1 MYNFSTLFFGKS
13 LIYLPECLST
23 NEYAL
28 QMLSDKSSEKVL
40 ERTLFDGTLII
51 TDNQTAGKGQAGNT
65 WDANPNENITLSL
78 ILKPHFLD
86 ANEQFW
92 LNMVVAL
99 GIFDFVSSKIKDNI
113 LDDLDNNSVKIK
125 WSNDIFID
133 DKKVSGILIQN
144 ILSGKNIIYS
154 IIGIGLN
161 INQLHFNIPTATSLL
176 LATNASASASANA
189 SVDATAN
196 TYNVCVCVEE
206 LLSCLE
212 KRYFQLKE
220 NKKALIKFEYLQNMY
235 RYQEKAMFEDVEGT
249 FEGEIIGVDE
259 IGKLCIKKNNKLHY
273 YHFKEVKFC

>member
-28 QMLSDKSSEKVL
+28 QMLSDKNSEKI
-40 ERTLFDGTLII
+40 LFDGTLII
-51 TDNQTAGKGQAGNT
+51 TDKQTAGKGQAGNT
-65 WDANPNENITLSL
+65 WDTNPNENITLSL
-78 ILKPHFLD
+78 VLKPHFLD

-99 GIFDFVSSKIKDNI
+99 GIFDFVSSKITNNISNDLDN
-113 LDDLDNNSVKIK
+113 DLDNNSVKIK
-125 WSNDIFID
+125 WSNDIFIGN
-133 DKKVSGILIQN
+133 KKLGGILIQN
-144 ILSGKNIIYS
+144 ILSGKNINYS

-161 INQLHFNIPTATSLL
+161 INQLHFNIPTATSLV
-176 LATNASASASANA
+176 LASTNAN
-189 SVDATAN
+189 THTPIN
-196 TYNVCVCVEE
+196 TYNVRVCVEE
-206 LLSCLE
+206 LLSYLE
-212 KRYFQLKE
+212 KRYLQLKE

-235 RYQEKAMFEDVEGT
+235 RYQEKAMFEDIEGT

-273 YHFKEVKFC
+273 YHFKEVKFL

>member
-13 LIYLPECLST
+13 FIYLPECLST

-28 QMLSDKSSEKVL
+28 QMLSDKSSEKA
-40 ERTLFDGTLII
+40 LFDGTLII
-51 TDNQTAGKGQAGNT
+51 TDNQTAGKGQAGNI
-65 WDANPNENITLSL
+65 WQANPNENITLSL

-99 GIFDFVSSKIKDNI
+99 GIFDFVSSKIKDNN
-113 LDDLDNNSVKIK
+113 LVKIK

-133 DKKVSGILIQN
+133 NKKVGGILIQN
-144 ILSGKNIIYS
+144 ILSGKNINCS

-161 INQLHFNIPTATSLL
+161 INQLDFNISTATSLL
-176 LATNASASASANA
+176 LASTNA
-189 SVDATAN
+189 SVDATAT
-196 TYNVCVCVEE
+196 TYNVRICVEE
-206 LLSCLE
+206 LLTYLE

-235 RYQEKAMFEDVEGT
+235 HYQEKAMFEDVEGT

-259 IGKLCIKKNNKLHY
+259 IGKLCIKKNDKLHY
-273 YHFKEVKFC
+273 YHFKEVKFL

>member
-1 MYNFSTLFFGKS
+1 
-13 LIYLPECLST
+13 
-23 NEYAL
+23 
-28 QMLSDKSSEKVL
+28 MLSDKSSEKVL

-273 YHFKEVKFC
+273 YHFKEVKFCY

>member
-28 QMLSDKSSEKVL
+28 QMLSNKNSEKA
-40 ERTLFDGTLII
+40 LFDGTLII

-65 WDANPNENITLSL
+65 WDTNPNENITLSL

-113 LDDLDNNSVKIK
+113 SNNLDNNSVKIK

-133 DKKVSGILIQN
+133 NKKIGGILIQN
-144 ILSGKNIIYS
+144 LLSGKNINYS

-176 LATNASASASANA
+176 LASTNA

-196 TYNVCVCVEE
+196 MYNVRICVEK
-206 LLSCLE
+206 LLSYLE

-235 RYQEKAMFEDVEGT
+235 RYQEKAMFEDVEGA

-273 YHFKEVKFC
+273 YHFKEVKFL

>member
-1 MYNFSTLFFGKS
+1 
-13 LIYLPECLST
+13 
-23 NEYAL
+23 
-28 QMLSDKSSEKVL
+28 MLSDKNLEKIL

-51 TDNQTAGKGQAGNT
+51 TDNQTAGKGQAQSV
-65 WDANPNENITLSL
+65 WQANPNENITLSL
-78 ILKPHFLD
+78 VLKPHFLD

-99 GIFDFVSSKIKDNI
+99 GIFDFVSSKIKEGI
-113 LDDLDNNSVKIK
+113 LNNLVKIK

-133 DKKVSGILIQN
+133 DKKVGGILIQN
-144 ILSGKNIIYS
+144 ILSGKNINYS

-176 LATNASASASANA
+176 LATNA
-189 SVDATAN
+189 TAN
-196 TYNVCVCVEE
+196 TYNVRICVEE
-206 LLSCLE
+206 LLSYLE

-273 YHFKEVKFC
+273 YHFKEVKFL

>member
-1 MYNFSTLFFGKS
+1 MRQCLISTFLLISNIKTQKYKKLYNFSTLFFGKPF
-13 LIYLPECLST
+13 IYLPECLST

-28 QMLSDKSSEKVL
+28 QMLSDKNA
-40 ERTLFDGTLII
+40 ERALFDGTLII

-65 WDANPNENITLSL
+65 WDTNPNENITLSL
-78 ILKPHFLD
+78 VLKPHFLD

-99 GIFDFVSSKIKDNI
+99 GIFDFVSSKI
-113 LDDLDNNSVKIK
+113 NNLVKIK
-125 WSNDIFID
+125 WSNDIFIA
-133 DKKVSGILIQN
+133 DKKVGGILIQN
-144 ILSGKNIIYS
+144 ILSGKNINYS

-161 INQLHFNIPTATSLL
+161 INQLNFNIPAATSLL
-176 LATNASASASANA
+176 LASA
-189 SVDATAN
+189 DAN
-196 TYNVCVCVEE
+196 TYNVRVCVEE
-206 LLSCLE
+206 LLSYLE

-259 IGKLCIKKNNKLHY
+259 IGKLCIKKNNRLQY
-273 YHFKEVKFC
+273 YHFKEVKFSF